1 MSINRGTDREDTVH
15 IHNGELVSHK
25 KSKIMLSATT
35 LIGLETDIQSE
46 VTWTQK
52 DKYDIAYT

>member
-15 IHNGELVSHK
+15 THNGGLATK

-46 VTWTQK
+46 VNWTQK